1 MTDTTVD
8 NELIIAEEQHVV
20 EVHTDDLV
28 LIELQ
33 DNTNQSV
40 VEMTEQAIVLEI
52 TNTTQEIIE
61 IGKQGPP
68 GPPGVAGLPG
78 GSILTYYAAIDLS
91 GNKVIAL
98 NNVSKAVYA
107 DNTTKYSNIL
117 GISINAALTDDIV
130 NIQTG
135 GELVEPSWNWTPEL
149 PIYLGSLGNLT
160 QIPPVSG
167 AAVVVGFAISSNKI
181 FIAIGAPIELI

>member
-1 MTDTTVD
+1 MTDTTVN

-61 IGKQGPP
+61 VGKQGPP
-68 GPPGVAGLPG
+68 GPPGIAGLPG

-91 GNKVIAL
+91 GDRIVAL
-98 NNVSKAVYA
+98 NNMS
-107 DNTTKYSNIL
+107 
-117 GISINAALTDDIV
+117 
-130 NIQTG
+130 
-135 GELVEPSWNWTPEL
+135 
-149 PIYLGSLGNLT
+149 
-160 QIPPVSG
+160 
-167 AAVVVGFAISSNKI
+167 
-181 FIAIGAPIELI
+181 